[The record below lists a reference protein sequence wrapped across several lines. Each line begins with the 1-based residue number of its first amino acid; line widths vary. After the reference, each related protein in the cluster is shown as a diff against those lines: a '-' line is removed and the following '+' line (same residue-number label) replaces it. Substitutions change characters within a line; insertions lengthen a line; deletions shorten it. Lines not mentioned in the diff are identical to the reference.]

1 MKSAAD
7 DDSQFKLDSLRS
19 PEPVCDVDRSSK
31 TGSQPSSSIE
41 KMAELTGRKNSQCS
55 IAVVKFR
62 QHECNNQSLK
72 NRK

>member
-31 TGSQPSSSIE
+31 TGSSIE